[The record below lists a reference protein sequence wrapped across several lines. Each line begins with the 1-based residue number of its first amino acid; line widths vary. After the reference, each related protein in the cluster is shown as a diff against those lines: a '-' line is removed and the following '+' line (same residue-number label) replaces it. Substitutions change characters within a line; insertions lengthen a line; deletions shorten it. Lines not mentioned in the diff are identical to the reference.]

1 MREADRTAQKVKVPA
16 SKPDDPS
23 SNPGVHW
30 MKGKN
35 QFLHIY
41 PLTPHMYYSTYMNT
55 HTHTHTHTTQNK
67 SLKE

>member
-23 SNPGVHW
+23 SNPGVHG

-35 QFLHIY
+35 QFPKLYDFYTCAIERGGRWRI
-41 PLTPHMYYSTYMNT
+41 
-55 HTHTHTHTTQNK
+55 K
-67 SLKE
+67 